1 MPRLNLLI
9 PSVRRQGVFG
19 GVDTAMALF
28 FSLCRRFGAARIIV
42 TGDHVPARA
51 TEIALKEMMHDRSW
65 LLPESVELT
74 IECPRSRTGSQP
86 FDVSRNDFFMAT
98 SWVTAYLG
106 LRLVNWQKRAYEIAG
121 SPMLYLIQDYEPGF
135 YAGSSRSALAETTYM
150 SDTPVVAVYNSHELA
165 SYFARR
171 GYRFHSSHVLEPL
184 LNSTLDKERTA
195 LMESAPKRTK
205 TLLVYARPSVQRN
218 AFDLAVEAVRF
229 WQREYD
235 GAGEWRVFG
244 VGESF
249 GPIRIGA
256 GTTIRSLGKL
266 SLHQYAVRLATSR
279 VGLSLMMSP
288 HPSYPPLEMAAFGM
302 RVITNGFLDK
312 DLSAR
317 SQNIVSVL
325 VPTPENL
332 GRALIEACK
341 ASEAGPDPHWDHP
354 FRSGSWDELRTA
366 LLRDL
371 NGDISGLD
379 SRKSD

>member
-1 MPRLNLLI
+1 MI
-9 PSVRRQGVFG
+9 
-19 GVDTAMALF
+19 LF

-42 TGDHVPARA
+42 TGDHLPALA
-51 TEIALKEMMHDRSW
+51 VETTLKEMMHERSW
-65 LLPESVELT
+65 LLPESVQLT
-74 IECPRSRTGSQP
+74 IECPRSRTGTQP
-86 FDVSRNDFFMAT
+86 IDIDRNDSFMAT

-106 LRLVNWQKRAYEIAG
+106 LRLLNWQKRAYENAG

-150 SDTPVVAVYNSHELA
+150 SDMPVVAVFNSHELA
-165 SYFARR
+165 SCFARH
-171 GYRFHSSHVLEPL
+171 GYQFHSSHVLEPP
-184 LNSTLDKERTA
+184 LNLALDEERTA
-195 LMESAPKRTK
+195 LMESAPQRTK
-205 TLLVYARPSVQRN
+205 TLLVYARPSVPRN

-229 WQREYD
+229 WKREYD
-235 GAGEWRVFG
+235 RAGEWRVLG
-244 VGESF
+244 VGENF
-249 GPIRIGA
+249 GPIGIGPR
-256 GTTIRSLGKL
+256 TTIRSLGKL

-312 DLSAR
+312 DLSTR
-317 SQNIVSVL
+317 SQNIVSVI

-332 GRALIEACK
+332 GRALIAACDVSA
-341 ASEAGPDPHWDHP
+341 ASAVPRWDHP
-354 FRSGSWDELRTA
+354 FRSVNWDELQTA

-371 NGDISGLD
+371 NCGIGGLD

>member
-9 PSVRRQGVFG
+9 PSVRRQGIFG

-28 FSLCRRFGAARIIV
+28 FSLCCRFGAARIIV
-42 TGDHVPARA
+42 TGDHVPAHA
-51 TEIALKEMMHDRSW
+51 AETALKKMMHDRSW
-65 LLPESVELT
+65 LLPKSVELT
-74 IECPRSRTGSQP
+74 IECPRSRRGFRP
-86 FDVSRNDFFMAT
+86 FDVDRNDLFMAT
-98 SWVTAYLG
+98 SWATAYLG
-106 LRLVNWQKRAYEIAG
+106 LRLVNWQKQAYETAG
-121 SPMLYLIQDYEPGF
+121 LPMVYLIQDYEPGF

-150 SDTPVVAVYNSHELA
+150 SDTPVVAVYSSHELA
-165 SYFARR
+165 SFFARR
-171 GYRFHSSHVLEPL
+171 GYRFYGSHVLEPPM
-184 LNSTLDKERTA
+184 NSTLDKERTA
-195 LMESAPKRTK
+195 LMELAPQRMK
-205 TLLVYARPSVQRN
+205 TLLVYARPSVPRN

-235 GAGEWRVFG
+235 RAGEWQVLG
-244 VGESF
+244 VGEKF
-249 GPIRIGA
+249 GPISVGA

-302 RVITNGFLDK
+302 RVITNGFLEK
-312 DLSAR
+312 DLSTR

-332 GRALIEACK
+332 GRALIAACEL
-341 ASEAGPDPHWDHP
+341 SEAGTVPQWDYP
-354 FRSGSWDELRTA
+354 FSNANWDELQTV
-366 LLRDL
+366 LLKDL
-371 NGDISGLD
+371 DGDLGQLD